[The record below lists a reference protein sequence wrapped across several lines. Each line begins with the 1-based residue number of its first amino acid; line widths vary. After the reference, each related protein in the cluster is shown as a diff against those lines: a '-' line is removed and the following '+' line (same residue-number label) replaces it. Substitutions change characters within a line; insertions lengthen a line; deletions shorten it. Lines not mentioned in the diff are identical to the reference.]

1 MPHSGDSYF
10 DYNARFGLRLIT
22 FWKKIMVHYENGCC
36 FQGHGDNKESQQRN
50 GFGCSRRPRL

>member
-10 DYNARFGLRLIT
+10 DYNADLGEA

>member
-1 MPHSGDSYF
+1 M
-10 DYNARFGLRLIT
+10 LIIKPDLGEAADLLEKNHEH
-22 FWKKIMVHYENGCC
+22 FENGFC